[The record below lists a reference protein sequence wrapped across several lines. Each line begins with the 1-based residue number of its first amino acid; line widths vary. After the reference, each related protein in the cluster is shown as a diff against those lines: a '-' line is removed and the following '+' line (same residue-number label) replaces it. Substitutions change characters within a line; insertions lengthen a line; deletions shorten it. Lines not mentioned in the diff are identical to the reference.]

1 MRIKQLLGIMACMGL
16 AFGLTSCKEE
26 KKLVGTWE
34 VEKVQYTETK
44 KNHPVAEENGTSDTT
59 LIYGAGDFLLTFTKK
74 GVVVV
79 QDTDDSGNKGNW
91 TGSYMI
97 VDKTLYMMGE
107 EYAFSINGKEM
118 TLTSEDTRKALYY
131 KPGSYDNNGNWVP
144 AEDIKYDKYSKTVIT
159 LKER

>member
-34 VEKVQYTETK
+34 VEKVQYTVTK

-74 GVVVV
+74 GVVVI

-118 TLTSEDTRKALYY
+118 TLTSEKTRTRIYY
-131 KPGSYDNNGNWVP
+131 APGSYDTNGNWVP
-144 AEDIKYDKYSKTVIT
+144 GKETKYQEYEKGILT